1 MKEEISSMIFTDVNG
16 EWKRIYTSEEVIEN
30 LQNDKAKLQQRIDK
44 AIEIIKREF
53 LCYDNESAEYKWG
66 KILLKIL
73 GDKENDKN

>member
-53 LCYDNESAEYKWG
+53 LCYDNESDEYKWG